1 MPPSGVVDDLVEL
14 SRLLVSTAVRS
25 LDAAGAAVTLP
36 QFRALA
42 LLART
47 GPCTSGGLAAGLG
60 QHGSTVTRLGDRLV
74 AAGWVTRQNRQDN
87 RREVELA
94 LTPAGQELVTRVLT
108 ARAAELENLL
118 ARLPAADRDALAA
131 VLPRLL
137 AAAGGD
143 EQVRSDWVV

>member
-1 MPPSGVVDDLVEL
+1 MPPGGVVDDLVEL
-14 SRLLVSTAVRS
+14 SRLLVSTALRS
-25 LDAAGAAVTLP
+25 LDSAGVAVTLP

-47 GPCTSGGLAAGLG
+47 GPCTAGGLAAGLG

-74 AAGWVTRQNRQDN
+74 AAGWVTRQTRPDN

-94 LTPAGQELVTRVLT
+94 LTAAGSELVSRVLT
-108 ARAAELENLL
+108 ARAAELESLL
-118 ARLPAADRDALAA
+118 ARLPATDRAALAA

-143 EQVRSDWVV
+143 EPVRANWVV